1 MDTVR
6 FRARL
11 AARMPTPVEFSTPPL
26 APLSPQYKWKHTKQ
40 RFCHQRSVVPQ
51 FRSLSPN
58 QMVSVTFKAVYLFL
72 ALFALPQVLSAPAI
86 VALDVRHNTP
96 TREETVKQSLE
107 EHNKI
112 RAPNRKG
119 YIDWSTDLER
129 EAWNHVSSCK
139 VELKRGRDSTLSN
152 GLSLFTEDTHV

>member
-1 MDTVR
+1 
-6 FRARL
+6 
-11 AARMPTPVEFSTPPL
+11 
-26 APLSPQYKWKHTKQ
+26 
-40 RFCHQRSVVPQ
+40 
-51 FRSLSPN
+51 
-58 QMVSVTFKAVYLFL
+58 MVSVTFKAVYLFL